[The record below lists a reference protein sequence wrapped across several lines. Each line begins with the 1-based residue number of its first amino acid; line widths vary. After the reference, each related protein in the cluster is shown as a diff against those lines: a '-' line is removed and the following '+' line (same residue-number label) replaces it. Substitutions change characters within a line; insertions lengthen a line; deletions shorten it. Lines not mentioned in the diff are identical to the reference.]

1 MTSKKGDEH
10 FLYLGCEMAH
20 NFIIGK
26 IAWSGL
32 QVVADDLAEDAKS
45 LQIFV
50 VGSASA
56 TIHRASKIG
65 KSQSSATLKYR
76 IVQHIVECFNL
87 KQTNQS

>member
-50 VGSASA
+50 VGLSL
-56 TIHRASKIG
+56 IHI
-65 KSQSSATLKYR
+65 
-76 IVQHIVECFNL
+76 
-87 KQTNQS
+87 